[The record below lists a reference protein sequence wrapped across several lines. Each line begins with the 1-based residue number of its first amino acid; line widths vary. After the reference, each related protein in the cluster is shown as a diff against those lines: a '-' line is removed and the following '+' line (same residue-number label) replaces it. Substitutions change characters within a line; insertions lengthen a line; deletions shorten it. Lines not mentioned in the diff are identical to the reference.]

1 MFLPTALEYL
11 VKGMLVSYAL
21 VIIFL
26 LYQLYKAIKEK

>member
-11 VKGMLVSYAL
+11 VKGMLVSYAF